1 MQVRDIAGTS
11 TTPHYT
17 DGPLGALNLMGAQG
31 WRLVSEREVS
41 EGRMGWIVAAL
52 AADGERASLDN
63 YHGAE
68 FLMMREVRD

>member
-1 MQVRDIAGTS
+1 
-11 TTPHYT
+11 
-17 DGPLGALNLMGAQG
+17 MGAQG